1 VRSAVLTIISDRQL
15 KEGEDS
21 MGVLDGRVCVVVGGT
36 SGIGAE
42 IGRAFD
48 SEGASVVIAGRRET
62 EGEQLAADLGPNA
75 LFVRSDVTA
84 EADVAALMAATVERF
99 GRLDCLVNSA
109 GAAASV
115 AGIVEVDLGRLAQ
128 TLSVHVGGTVA
139 AMKHA
144 APIMVSQGSGSIV
157 SLASIGG
164 RVGGWTSLDY
174 SAAKAAILQLS
185 RSVAVELAEHGVRV
199 NSISPGPILTGIFA
213 KGAGIAH
220 QHADRTA
227 GSLEPVFRD
236 RLELWQPIPR
246 VGLPRDVAPVAVWL
260 ASDAS
265 AFVTGQDFPVD
276 GGITAG
282 RPAAVSAADRAAMA
296 KVLLPART

>member
-1 VRSAVLTIISDRQL
+1 
-15 KEGEDS
+15 
-21 MGVLDGRVCVVVGGT
+21 MGVLDGRVAVVVGGT

-42 IGRAFD
+42 IARVFAG
-48 SEGASVVIAGRRET
+48 EGASVVIAGRRET
-62 EGEQLAADLGPNA
+62 DGEQLAADLGPSG
-75 LFVRSDVTA
+75 LFVRTDVTV
-84 EADVAALMAATVERF
+84 ESDVAALMGTTAERF

-109 GAAASV
+109 GAGGSV
-115 AGIVEVDLGRLAQ
+115 GRIADVDLGRLAQ
-128 TLSVHVGGTVA
+128 TLMVHVGGTVA
-139 AMKHA
+139 AMKHV
-144 APIMVSQGSGSIV
+144 APIMISQRSGCIISI
-157 SLASIGG
+157 ASIGG
-164 RVGGWTSLDY
+164 RVGGWTALDY
-174 SAAKAAILQLS
+174 SAAKAALLQLT

-213 KGAGIAH
+213 KGAGIDH

-227 GSLEPVFRD
+227 VSLEPVFRD
-236 RLELWQPIPR
+236 RLELWQPIRR

-282 RPAAVSAADRAAMA
+282 RPAAVSAADRAALA